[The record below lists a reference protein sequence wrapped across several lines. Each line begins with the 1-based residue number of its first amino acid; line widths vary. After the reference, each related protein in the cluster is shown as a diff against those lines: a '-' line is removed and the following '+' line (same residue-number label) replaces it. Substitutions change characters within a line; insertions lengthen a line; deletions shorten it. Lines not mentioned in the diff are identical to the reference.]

1 MSEKS
6 GIDDQMNKLSEGD
19 RRKYIQELEK
29 QALNPLE
36 NKLFSE
42 HEINQ
47 KIASLTLENALNL
60 EKEALAPCLKALLDR
75 EDSITQIANAAI
87 VFPVISIAGSF
98 VRDKVIIQ
106 APSSDLFLNTW
117 ILPIGPSGCGKSTGA
132 KPVLDLIREL
142 ENPVKEKYAK
152 DLKHYNR
159 EMKKFLKAEEKG
171 EEMEEPKAPVNEM
184 ISFPLV
190 TSLERIIEMLSDGMT
205 YGLMATDE
213 EISIM
218 LKKVKEVPA
227 LKELL
232 ISLYGGNISNNL
244 VSYKSSKNLNLPNK
258 ALISILGPITTK
270 SLSNNLSDEDLGSGF
285 FARLNLI
292 DCTNSKPPI
301 AFPRRNKKLLNLDP
315 INHMLIDLWSF
326 GLYSTSNITLKLDN
340 EATQHYEQV
349 IFEDYKYKKNKF
361 CYNDVLISC
370 LDRYWREALFK
381 IAGIIHCLEYDFR
394 NSKLISIETLAQA
407 ETLVQYIEDTTIKFL
422 NSHKLSGVINMAVK
436 IVNKLR
442 DEKDYEVK
450 INSLANSLRGYDRNR
465 EQFNLALEKLKSLTV
480 IDLKNEKNKSNNGE
494 LTILVR
500 LMQK

>member
-1 MSEKS
+1 MSDKL
-6 GIDDQMNKLSEGD
+6 GIDDQINKLNEEDS
-19 RRKYIQELEK
+19 RKYLQKLEE
-29 QALNPLE
+29 QAIDPLE

-42 HEINQ
+42 YELDQ
-47 KIASLTLENALNL
+47 KLASLNLENALNL
-60 EKEALAPCLKALLDR
+60 AKENLSPSLQTLLER
-75 EDSITQIANAAI
+75 KDSISQIANAAI

-98 VRDKVIIQ
+98 LRDKVIVEG
-106 APSSDLFLNTW
+106 PSSDLFLNTW

-132 KPVLDLIREL
+132 KPALDLIREL
-142 ENPVKEKYAK
+142 ENPLKEKYAK

-159 EMKKFLKAEEKG
+159 EMKKFLKAEENG
-171 EEMEEPKAPVNEM
+171 EELEEPKAPVNEM

-232 ISLYGGNISNNL
+232 ISLYGGNIPNNL
-244 VSYKSSKNLNLPNK
+244 VSYKSSKNFNLPNQ

-270 SLSNNLSDEDLGSGF
+270 SLSSNLSDEDLGSGF

-315 INHMLIDLWSF
+315 IKHTLINLWSF
-326 GLYSTSNITLKLDN
+326 GLYSTTNITLKLDN
-340 EATQHYEQV
+340 EAMQHYEQV
-349 IFEDYKYKKNKF
+349 IFEDYKSKRNKF
-361 CYNDVLISC
+361 CYNDVLVSC

-381 IAGIIHCLEYDFR
+381 MAGILHCLESSFR
-394 NSKLISIETLAQA
+394 DSRLISIETLTQA

-422 NSHKLSGVINMAVK
+422 NNRELSSVLNMAVK

-442 DEKDYEVK
+442 DEKDYEAK
-450 INSLANSLRGYDRNR
+450 INTLANSLKGYDRNR
-465 EQFNLALEKLKSLTV
+465 EQFNLALNKLRDLKV
-480 IDLKNEKNKSNNGE
+480 IDLRQEKNKSNNGE
-494 LTILVR
+494 PTILVR

>member
-87 VFPVISIAGSF
+87 VFPIVSIAGSF
-98 VRDKVIIQ
+98 LRDKVIVEG
-106 APSSDLFLNTW
+106 PSSDLFLNTW

-315 INHMLIDLWSF
+315 IKHMLIDLWSF

>member
-87 VFPVISIAGSF
+87 VFPIISIAGSF
-98 VRDKVIIQ
+98 LRDKVIVEG
-106 APSSDLFLNTW
+106 PSSDLFLNTW

>member
-87 VFPVISIAGSF
+87 VFPIISIAGSF
-98 VRDKVIIQ
+98 LRDKVIVEG
-106 APSSDLFLNTW
+106 PSSDLFLNTW

-190 TSLERIIEMLSDGMT
+190 TSLERIIEMLSDGMS

-292 DCTNSKPPI
+292 DCSNSKPPI

-315 INHMLIDLWSF
+315 IKHTLIDLWSF

-381 IAGIIHCLEYDFR
+381 IAGILHCLESSFR
-394 NSKLISIETLAQA
+394 DSRLISIETLTQA

-422 NSHKLSGVINMAVK
+422 NNRELSSVLNMAVK

-442 DEKDYEVK
+442 DKKDYEVK

-465 EQFNLALEKLKSLTV
+465 EQFNLALDTLRDLKV
-480 IDLKNEKNKSNNGE
+480 IDLRQEKNKSNNGE
-494 LTILVR
+494 PTILVR

>member
-1 MSEKS
+1 MLNKL
-6 GIDDQMNKLSEGD
+6 GIDDQINKLSEGD
-19 RRKYIQELEK
+19 ARKYMQELED
-29 QALNPLE
+29 QAIDPLE
-36 NKLFSE
+36 NKLFTE
-42 HEINQ
+42 YEIDQ
-47 KIASLTLENALNL
+47 KIASLNLENALNL

-87 VFPVISIAGSF
+87 VFPVVSIAGSF
-98 VRDKVIIQ
+98 LRDKVIVEG
-106 APSSDLFLNTW
+106 PSSDLFLNTW

-142 ENPVKEKYAK
+142 ENPLKEKYAK

-159 EMKKFLKAEEKG
+159 EMKKFLKAEENG

-184 ISFPLV
+184 ISCPLV
-190 TSLERIIEMLSDGMT
+190 TSLERITEMLCDGMS

-218 LKKVKEVPA
+218 LKKVREVPA
-227 LKELL
+227 LKELF
-232 ISLYGGNISNNL
+232 ISLYGGSIPNNL
-244 VSYKSSKNLNLPNK
+244 VSYKSSKNLNLPNR
-258 ALISILGPITTK
+258 ALMSILGPITSK
-270 SLSNNLSDEDLGSGF
+270 SLSSNLSDEDLGSGF
-285 FARLNLI
+285 FARLNLV
-292 DCTNSKPPI
+292 DCTNSKSRI

-315 INHMLIDLWSF
+315 IKNKLSDLWSF
-326 GLYSTSNITLKLDN
+326 GLYSTGNITLKLDD
-340 EATQHYEQV
+340 EAMQHYEQV
-349 IFEDYKYKKNKF
+349 IFEDYKSKRNKF
-361 CYNDVLISC
+361 CYNDVLLSC

-394 NSKLISIETLAQA
+394 NSNLISIETLAQA

-422 NSHKLSGVINMAVK
+422 NNRELSSVLNMAVK

-442 DEKDYEVK
+442 DEKGYEVK
-450 INSLANSLRGYDRNR
+450 INSLANSLRGYDRHR
-465 EQFNLALEKLKSLTV
+465 EQFNLALDKLKDLKV
-480 IDLKNEKNKSNNGE
+480 IDFKQEKNKSNNGE

>member
-87 VFPVISIAGSF
+87 VFPIISIAGSF
-98 VRDKVIIQ
+98 LRDKVIVEG
-106 APSSDLFLNTW
+106 PSSDLFLNTW

-292 DCTNSKPPI
+292 DCSNSKPPI

-315 INHMLIDLWSF
+315 IKHTLIDLWSF